1 MKILPLS
8 LVTFEFKSWRVKPKR
23 VGDFKELFTSRE
35 GTSKYSNDNVASIK
49 TE

>member
-1 MKILPLS
+1 MQEIPPLS
-8 LVTFEFKSWRVKPKR
+8 LVTFEFKSWKMKPKR
-23 VGDFKELFTSRE
+23 VGDKELFTKE